1 MQYQQNQTCCQPNYS
16 VTGWCYSGC
25 GQLMPI
31 VPGSNPAIQI
41 WNGQNFIVADGSTT
55 NPINLPFLQ
64 QTTRSNIQFVVAV
77 TAQGTLTLVPIS
89 SFA

>member
-1 MQYQQNQTCCQPNYS
+1 
-16 VTGWCYSGC
+16 
-25 GQLMPI
+25 MPI